1 MDINSLLFLIAIT
14 LVAYILKGLTGFGPA
29 LIVVPFFTVA
39 VGVEYAL
46 PASAIFDAIA
56 GFILL
61 STVYK
66 QISWKFCIPL
76 MIAMAVGSFIGA
88 NAVFGVSPA
97 LIRILIGS
105 FIFLFGVYLWTEKGK
120 SSHESIPDLTT
131 VSPGGAAAGFFGGI
145 SGGMIG
151 MSGPI
156 VAIYLKYFF
165 QKDFFRSQL
174 IAIFLVENIVRT
186 FIYIKGGL
194 INFQNVN
201 LLLYCLPALLI
212 GLWLGHKLH
221 LQISERLF
229 NRVVSVILISVSVK
243 LVLF

>member
-1 MDINSLLFLIAIT
+1 MDISSLPFLIAIT
-14 LVAYILKGLTGFGPA
+14 LAAYILKGLTGFGPA
-29 LIVVPFFTVA
+29 LIVVPFFTVV

-88 NAVFGVSPA
+88 NAVFAVSPA
-97 LIRILIGS
+97 LIRVLIGG
-105 FIFLFGVYLWTEKGK
+105 FIFLFGIYLWIERGR
-120 SSHESIPDLTT
+120 SSHQSTPNPTAVT
-131 VSPGGAAAGFFGGI
+131 PGGAAAGFFGGI

-156 VAIYLKYFF
+156 LVIYLKYFF

-174 IAIFLVENIVRT
+174 IAIFLAENVVRT
-186 FIYIKGGL
+186 IIYVKGGL

-212 GLWLGHKLH
+212 GLWLGNKMH
-221 LQISERLF
+221 LQISERWF
-229 NRVVSVILISVSVK
+229 NRVVSVVLILVSVK
-243 LVLF
+243 ILLF

>member
-1 MDINSLLFLIAIT
+1 MDINSLLLLIAIT
-14 LVAYILKGLTGFGPA
+14 LAAYILKGLTGFGPA
-29 LIVVPFFTVA
+29 LIIVPFFTAA

-61 STVYK
+61 STVYR
-66 QISWKFCIPL
+66 QISRKFCIPL

-88 NAVFGVSPA
+88 NVVFAISRA
-97 LIRILIGS
+97 LIQILIGA
-105 FIFLFGVYLWTEKGK
+105 FIFLFGIYLWIEKGQ
-120 SSHESIPDLTT
+120 SFHQSTPNIRR
-131 VSPGGAAAGFFGGI
+131 VSPGGMAAGFFGGI
-145 SGGMIG
+145 SGGMIC

-156 VAIYLKYFF
+156 LVIYLKYFF

-174 IAIFLVENIVRT
+174 IAIFLAENIVRT

-194 INFQNVN
+194 INLQNVI

-212 GLWLGHKLH
+212 GLWLGNKLH
-221 LQISERLF
+221 LQISEGLF
-229 NRVVSVILISVSVK
+229 NRVVSIILILVSVK
-243 LVLF
+243 LILF